1 MSPFSS
7 RGDKMAV
14 LTAAQADRIDRLM
27 PEAEAVQLGS
37 SIKGSQDLQA
47 YQPIIIEKA
56 ITSTAASAVV
66 AFVAPYAMRIV
77 DVIVRATATK
87 TNGALQPLK
96 AASGMCTAI
105 ACAADGAVTHMSA
118 GAVAANLL
126 LAAGD
131 TVNLIATGDAA
142 AEVVG
147 VVTFVAVQV

>member
-1 MSPFSS
+1 MS
-7 RGDKMAV
+7 V
-14 LTAAQADRIDRLM
+14 LTAAQVDIINNMNPDT
-27 PEAEAVQLGS
+27 EKCQLGS
-37 SIKGSQDLQA
+37 SIKTTQDLSA

-56 ITSTAASAVV
+56 ITSTAASAVA
-66 AFVAPYAMRIV
+66 AFTAPYAMRIV

-96 AASGMCTAI
+96 ATDGMCTAI

-118 GAVAANLL
+118 GANATHLT

-142 AEVVG
+142 AEVTG
-147 VVTFVAVQV
+147 VVTFIAVRV

>member
-1 MSPFSS
+1 
-7 RGDKMAV
+7 MAV
-14 LTAAQADRIDRLM
+14 LTADQATILNDMNPDTEKM
-27 PEAEAVQLGS
+27 SLGT
-37 SIKGSQDLQA
+37 SIRETQTLTSYHPL
-47 YQPIIIEKA
+47 IFEKA
-56 ITSTAASAVV
+56 ITSTAATAVL
-66 AFVAPYAMRIV
+66 AFTAPYAMRVV

-126 LAAGD
+126 LAQGD
-131 TVNLIATGDAA
+131 LVNLIATGDAA

-147 VVTFVAVQV
+147 VVTFICVKV

>member
-1 MSPFSS
+1 
-7 RGDKMAV
+7 MAV

-105 ACAADGAVTHMSA
+105 ACAADGAVTHMST